1 MASRPQV
8 AVLTRVPPSVLEAL
22 APHVDLVE
30 GLGDAEAVLVSS
42 GVPIDAALLAQAPKL
57 KLIASSSVGYDNVD
71 QQALRARGIALTNAR
86 GSLDEAV
93 ADLTYALIII
103 AMRRL
108 GGAMAWARDGR
119 WMRGDAPFG
128 NDLEGATLGIVGFG
142 SIGPKIARRAF
153 ASGMRVIYSNR
164 TPRDDD
170 AQTGASWRSFEGLLA
185 EADCVVA
192 LVPLTPATRGLFGD
206 AAFAAMKPSAVFVN
220 VARGAIADTGAL
232 LRALDASEIAGAALD
247 VTNPEPL
254 PPDHPLHGRD
264 DVLIVPHVGSATT
277 QTRTR
282 MAMLAAR
289 NVLAFAAGEPLL
301 TEVALG

>member
-1 MASRPQV
+1 
-8 AVLTRVPPSVLEAL
+8 
-22 APHVDLVE
+22 
-30 GLGDAEAVLVSS
+30 
-42 GVPIDAALLAQAPKL
+42 
-57 KLIASSSVGYDNVD
+57 
-71 QQALRARGIALTNAR
+71 
-86 GSLDEAV
+86 
-93 ADLTYALIII
+93 
-103 AMRRL
+103 
-108 GGAMAWARDGR
+108 
-119 WMRGDAPFG
+119 
-128 NDLEGATLGIVGFG
+128 
-142 SIGPKIARRAF
+142 
-153 ASGMRVIYSNR
+153 MRVIYSNR

-247 VTNPEPL
+247 VTDPEPL